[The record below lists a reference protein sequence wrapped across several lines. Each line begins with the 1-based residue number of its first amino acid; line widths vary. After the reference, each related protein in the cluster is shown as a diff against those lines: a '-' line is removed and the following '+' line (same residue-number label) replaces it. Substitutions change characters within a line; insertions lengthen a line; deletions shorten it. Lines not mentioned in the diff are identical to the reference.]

1 MPANGIGE
9 KTSKEI
15 IDYLSSINEPQAIS
29 YFTERKLRPLTLIKS
44 DEEKIE
50 KFHEMKERVILK

>member
-1 MPANGIGE
+1 MIALVERLPQ
-9 KTSKEI
+9 EI
-15 IDYLSSINEPQAIS
+15 TDSFSDMADPKSIS

-50 KFHEMKERVILK
+50 RFREMKGK